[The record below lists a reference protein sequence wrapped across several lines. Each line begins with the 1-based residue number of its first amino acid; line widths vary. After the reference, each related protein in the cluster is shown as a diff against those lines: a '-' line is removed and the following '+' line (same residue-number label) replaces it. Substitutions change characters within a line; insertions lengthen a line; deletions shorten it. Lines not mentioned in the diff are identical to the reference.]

1 MWSLIFNSDQ
11 NQNPFCTFATMYGMI
26 GGMGMR
32 MGMMGGMGM
41 MGMSMGVSR
50 RRTRAW

>member
-1 MWSLIFNSDQ
+1 
-11 NQNPFCTFATMYGMI
+11 MYGMI